1 VTAADSSA
9 GVTGPDS
16 PPGATDRRDSPDSP
30 AGTASEGGPTHEPV
44 VRARDVVG
52 AAAGIYR
59 RHFVTLAAMSLL
71 VFSVLAVLDALAR
84 EAVTPD
90 GGAVTLP
97 ALAAWL
103 LTGLWMFGSALFAGL
118 CDTVVSTAFGHR
130 EPPLRLAWR
139 RLPYGRLL
147 VLDVVLTVSVSAGLA
162 LLVVPGVLV
171 FALTCIAAPLVVLE
185 GLDVRAALVRSA
197 RLVRPRLG
205 LAVLVVVLPVL
216 IEHELHHAVGALV
229 GLSPL
234 VAFGLRLLGIVAVL
248 APVTLCEVVLAHGL
262 TGRPMVVVADAP
274 RLAAG

>member
-1 VTAADSSA
+1 MA
-9 GVTGPDS
+9 
-16 PPGATDRRDSPDSP
+16 R
-30 AGTASEGGPTHEPV
+30 TASKGGPTGEPA

-59 RHFVTLAAMSLL
+59 RHFVTLAVMSLV
-71 VFSVLAVLDALAR
+71 VFSALAVLDAVAR
-84 EAVTPD
+84 AAFTPAD
-90 GGAVTLP
+90 GAVTAQ
-97 ALAAWL
+97 ALVAWL

-130 EPPLRLAWR
+130 EPPLSIAWR

-147 VLDVVLTVSVSAGLA
+147 ALDVVLTAAVTVGLA

-171 FALTCIAAPLVVLE
+171 FALTCIAAPLVVIE

-197 RLVRPRLG
+197 RLVRPHLG
-205 LAVLVVVLPVL
+205 LALLVVVVPVL
-216 IEHELHHAVGALV
+216 FEHQVHHALGALV
-229 GLSPL
+229 GLPPV
-234 VAFGLRLLGIVAVL
+234 VAFGFRLLGIVAVL

-262 TGRPMVVVADAP
+262 TGRPIVVVADAP